1 MKIKPLD
8 WMAGVLLVS
17 GVISGVA
24 AGAEGQIADSAG
36 GRVTPDEFCS
46 DHPRPVSP
54 APLSLPRSMA
64 THALQGFSLHN
75 DEGTIELSALGKHL
89 TSSEYGLRNSPH
101 PVGVEITFR
110 FGGTEASR
118 RPPFGRG
125 TRSKPRRRNPEF
137 WQNRQYFF
145 HEGTEIT
152 LGPPFRKYGAPDA
165 FETATQRQGSL
176 LWGFCPK
183 MALALATT
191 DCGATQSC

>member
-1 MKIKPLD
+1 MKIKALD

-17 GVISGVA
+17 GLVSGVA
-24 AGAEGQIADSAG
+24 VGAEGRVADPAG
-36 GRVTPDEFCS
+36 GGATSDEFCS
-46 DHPRPVSP
+46 DHPRAVSA
-54 APLSLPRSMA
+54 APLSLPRSAAM
-64 THALQGFSLHN
+64 HALKGSSRHN
-75 DEGTIELSALGKHL
+75 DDGNIGLSFLGKHL
-89 TSSEYGLRNSPH
+89 TSSEHGLRNSPH

-110 FGGTEASR
+110 FGGTGASR
-118 RPPFGRG
+118 KPPLGRG

-176 LWGFCPK
+176 LWGFCPR

>member
-1 MKIKPLD
+1 MKIRALN

-24 AGAEGQIADSAG
+24 VGAGGQVADSAG
-36 GRVTPDEFCS
+36 GGATPDEFCS
-46 DHPRPVSP
+46 DHPRAVST
-54 APLSLPRSMA
+54 APLSLPRSAA
-64 THALQGFSLHN
+64 THALKRSSLYN
-75 DEGTIELSALGKHL
+75 DEGNIELSFLGKHL
-89 TSSEYGLRNSPH
+89 ISSEHGLRNSPH

-110 FGGTEASR
+110 FGGTQPSR
-118 RPPFGRG
+118 KPPLGRG

-137 WQNRQYFF
+137 WQNRQYFS
-145 HEGTEIT
+145 HDGMEIT
-152 LGPPFRKYGAPDA
+152 IGPPFRKYGASDA